1 MRPVREA
8 AVAVVT
14 GAADGIGFDVV
25 ERLLADG
32 YRVVASDI
40 NPDVT
45 TRFPAA
51 EAAGTLRPVVADVA
65 AQDSAGL
72 LVETALN
79 AFGQLDALVNNAGT
93 GGRAAPV
100 QDVAGEDVLRVFE
113 VNVLGTMRLC
123 QAAMPHLRAQGSGR
137 IVNVGSLFATQPVP
151 DVSAYCMSK
160 SAVRTLS
167 HTLALELGGHG
178 VTVNTVAPGYILT
191 SMHLASIARQ
201 AAQRGITAQEHEKTL
216 RERVPLGRHGAG
228 ADVAGAVA
236 WLLSADASYVT
247 GQTIAVDGG
256 LTLT

>member
-1 MRPVREA
+1 MTPVREG
-8 AVAVVT
+8 AVAIVT
-14 GAADGIGFDVV
+14 GAAEGIGFAVV

-32 YRVVASDI
+32 YRVIASDI
-40 NPDVT
+40 NHDVL
-45 TRFPAA
+45 TRFATA
-51 EAAGTLRPVVADVA
+51 EDQGTLRSVVADVA
-65 AQDSAGL
+65 AQDAADL
-72 LVETALN
+72 LVGAALD
-79 AFGQLDALVNNAGT
+79 AFGQVDALVNNAGT
-93 GGRAAPV
+93 AGTAVPV
-100 QDVAGEDVLRVFE
+100 QDVSGDVVRQVFE
-113 VNVLGTMRLC
+113 VNILGTMRLC

-160 SAVRTLS
+160 SAVRTFS
-167 HTLALELGGHG
+167 HALALELGPHG

-201 AAQRGITAQEHEKTL
+201 AEQLGRSAQEHEKTL

-228 ADVAGAVA
+228 ADVANAVA